1 MAASNQG
8 YSIDLVARLLQ
19 ILRENSPVSKA
30 RLARLSSMSPRRLEK
45 YLDELLIPLGMV
57 EEKNTGKKKTYII
70 TPLGVMASILLG
82 TLNGLFDKEKHELKK
97 EIVDMVEN
105 ELRARGLKTRNFLR
119 ACCSLATPADLQVTR
134 EGHNVLL
141 YVATSGDEALVKAVL
156 GLGVS
161 ALSKRRTIVIV
172 ATPEKPC
179 ISLNDGNNE
188 RVHIIYYDTGSV
200 EGAAR
205 EIAESVERVLE
216 ENQVAYEAAA
226 TTPSI
231 RIPRI

>member
-1 MAASNQG
+1 MTANNQG
-8 YSIDLVARLLQ
+8 YSMDLAARLLQ

-45 YLDELLIPLGMV
+45 YLNELLIPLGMV

-82 TLNGLFDKEKHELKK
+82 TLGELFDKERHELRK
-97 EIVDMVEN
+97 EIVSRVEE
-105 ELRARGLKTRNFLR
+105 ELRARGLKTRNLLLAR
-119 ACCSLATPADLQVTR
+119 CSLATPADLQVTR
-134 EGHNVLL
+134 EGRSVLL
-141 YVATSGDEALVKAVL
+141 YVATSGDEALVKAIL

-179 ISLNDGNNE
+179 ISLSDRGNE
-188 RVHIIYYDTGSV
+188 RVYIIYYDPGSV

-205 EIAESVERVLE
+205 EIAESVERVLG
-216 ENQVAYEAAA
+216 ENQIAYEAA

-231 RIPRI
+231 RVLKI